1 MINRFSFEN
10 MLSFKEPQAF
20 SLKASAKKE
29 RLFDD
34 SQNYVENAKDVKT
47 LTSAVLYGAN
57 ASGKSNLI
65 KAFLHFRNF
74 IITGNQN
81 LDSMEFVVPNFQ
93 LDAKTKLDVDSTG
106 VISIVN

>member
-74 IITGNQN
+74 IITVNC
-81 LDSMEFVVPNFQ
+81 D
-93 LDAKTKLDVDSTG
+93 G
-106 VISIVN
+106 VTE